1 LWTHLSKKSS
11 KDVEEKK
18 HTVKFS
24 TCLSPEV
31 KEALEDDSYRK
42 FGKRKG
48 AVSMNL
54 EHILRLHYSLRTPG
68 VKEI

>member
-1 LWTHLSKKSS
+1 LPRKTAKST
-11 KDVEEKK
+11 EEKK
-18 HTVKFS
+18 HTVKFA

-31 KEALEDDSYRK
+31 KEALENDSYRK

-54 EHILRLHYSLRTPG
+54 ENILRIHYSLRTPG